1 MIVKFKEIFR
11 MSITQIERLKKDIR
25 EATYYQRRLTKKGKN
40 TLAYKMEKKIQYMS
54 NCLNDTVEEILMESR

>member
-1 MIVKFKEIFR
+1 

-25 EATYYQRRLTKKGKN
+25 EATYYQRRLTKKGKD